1 MMMMMSMSMRASVVV
16 CNEISASL
24 VAEILYCWERQEMP
38 ALAGAED

>member
-1 MMMMMSMSMRASVVV
+1 MMMMRASVVV

-24 VAEILYCWERQEMP
+24 VAEILYCWKRQEMP